1 MADKR
6 QYAWYIRGKD
16 LALVEID
23 VDLSASNPVDDAT
36 WKSPVKTINDG
47 IMLEYVVRPKA
58 KDGGEIIDESD
69 EPDIPDLYLKVLVY
83 YLKARLAEDQRDF
96 EVKEYYMREFY
107 KYLDKNENIGIP
119 TVRIIHPTI
128 GIR

>member
-58 KDGGEIIDESD
+58 KDGGEIVDESD
-69 EPDIPDLYLKVLVY
+69 EPDIPDVYLKALVY
-83 YLKARLAEDQRDF
+83 YLKAKSFEDRADADG
-96 EVKEYYMREFY
+96 KEYMMKEFY
-107 KYLDKNENIGIP
+107 RYLDKNENIG
-119 TVRIIHPTI
+119 VPTI
-128 GIR
+128 RVIQPTTAIR

>member
-6 QYAWYIRGKD
+6 QYGWYIRGKD

-23 VDLSASNPVDDAT
+23 VELNASNPVDDAT
-36 WKSPVKTINDG
+36 WKSPVKTIDDG

-69 EPDIPDLYLKVLVY
+69 EPDIPDLYLKALVY
-83 YLKARLAEDQRDF
+83 YLKARIAEDQRDF
-96 EVKEYYMREFY
+96 EAKEYYMREFY

-128 GIR
+128 AIR